1 MKELQPPQDP
11 IEAVGQVY
19 ERLLEKVLPATD
31 EEEIAARPITD
42 RVREDAVALHELGD
56 DKVVK

>member
-19 ERLLEKVLPATD
+19 ERLLEKVLPTT
-31 EEEIAARPITD
+31 EEEIAAQPITD
-42 RVREDAVALHELGD
+42 RVREDAVDLHELGD